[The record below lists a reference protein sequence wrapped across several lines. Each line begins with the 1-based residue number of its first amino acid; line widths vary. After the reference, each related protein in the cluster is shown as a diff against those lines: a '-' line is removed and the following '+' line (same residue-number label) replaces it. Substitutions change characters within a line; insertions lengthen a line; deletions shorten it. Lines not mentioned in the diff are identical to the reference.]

1 MEHEPTV
8 RCEVAAR
15 VSNPVSNVS
24 SVTNSVTK
32 SVSNPD
38 SERVKLWRKSFPER
52 YRAYQR
58 EYMKRRRMNGSGPGT
73 A

>member
-24 SVTNSVTK
+24 SVTNG
-32 SVSNPD
+32 VSNPD

-58 EYMKRRRMNGSGPGT
+58 EYMRKRRMNGHSRGEG
-73 A
+73 